1 MKKAEKSAFC
11 GAWPRI
17 WETAG
22 ANALLLA
29 IALGLF
35 LALGLRSGAA
45 AQASSAPRPLGGMH
59 ADSEVYKGKKGGK
72 AALLIAVSWNAS
84 SLPALLDELG
94 SRGAQATFALSPSFV
109 REEPEMLRRI
119 AAEGHEAALAAD
131 GTGAVWGENGGA
143 AGAERGSVRAALEEA
158 ARTVRSVCG
167 QAPRLLFTGGDDA
180 LCRAAKA
187 LSLTAVRGSVDL
199 ICERGSAEEIASRAV
214 GNISGGDIAV
224 CAPTAAFAGAIGD
237 ILDYFSVSGLTAATV
252 SGTIYD

>member
-1 MKKAEKSAFC
+1 MKKAKKRAFC

-72 AALLIAVSWNAS
+72 AALLIVVSWNAS

-94 SRGAQATFALSPSFV
+94 SRGAKATFALSPSFV
-109 REEPEMLRRI
+109 REEPKMLRRI

-131 GTGAVWGENGGA
+131 GTGAVWGA
-143 AGAERGSVRAALEEA
+143 AGAESGSARAALEEA

-214 GNISGGDIAV
+214 GNISSGDIAV